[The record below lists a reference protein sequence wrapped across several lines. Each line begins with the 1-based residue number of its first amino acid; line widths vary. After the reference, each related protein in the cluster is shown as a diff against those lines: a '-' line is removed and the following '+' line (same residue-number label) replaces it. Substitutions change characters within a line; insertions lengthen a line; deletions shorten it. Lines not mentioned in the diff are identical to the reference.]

1 MDGMKL
7 LDRQRTYFRSG
18 ATKSVDFRIH
28 QLETLKKML
37 TQHEQEFNQAV
48 YNDFKKPEL
57 EMYATEIGILYN
69 EISYVLKKLKKW
81 TKPQKVSGSW
91 VNFPSKNYTVAEPY
105 GSVLIIAP
113 WNYPVQLALLP
124 VVGAIAAGNTVVI
137 KPSELTPNTS
147 RALKEIVGKWFKE
160 EFVAVV
166 EGGVETNKELLA
178 QDFDYI
184 FFTGSTRVGKLV
196 MEAAAKN
203 LTPVT
208 LELGG
213 KSPCIVDES
222 ADLETAARR
231 IAWGKFVN
239 AGQTCV
245 APDYL
250 LVQSSIEKKFLENF
264 ENAVTEFYGNDPKK
278 SPDYPR
284 IVNEDH
290 FNRLVGYL
298 DDGKVFLGGDTDSNG
313 SYISPTVL
321 TDIRQ
326 GAEIM
331 EEEIFGPILPV
342 LTFDELPEAIDMI
355 KSKPKPLALY
365 LFTKK
370 TEAENAVLEKCSFGG
385 GAINDTLAHLGNHNL
400 PFGGVG
406 SSGMGAYHGKRS
418 FETFSHT
425 KSIMKKSFWLDIP
438 FRYAPYEGKLKWI
451 KRVLK

>member
-1 MDGMKL
+1 L
-7 LDRQRTYFRSG
+7 
-18 ATKSVDFRIH
+18 
-28 QLETLKKML
+28 
-37 TQHEQEFNQAV
+37 
-48 YNDFKKPEL
+48 
-57 EMYATEIGILYN
+57 
-69 EISYVLKKLKKW
+69 
-81 TKPQKVSGSW
+81 
-91 VNFPSKNYTVAEPY
+91 
-105 GSVLIIAP
+105 
-113 WNYPVQLALLP
+113 
-124 VVGAIAAGNTVVI
+124 
-137 KPSELTPNTS
+137 
-147 RALKEIVGKWFKE
+147 GKWFKE

-166 EGGVETNKELLA
+166 EGGVETNQELLA

-184 FFTGSTRVGKLV
+184 FFTGSTRVGKIV

-250 LVQSSIEKKFLENF
+250 LLQSSIKKKFLEYF
-264 ENAVTEFYGNDPKK
+264 EKAVTDFYGENPKE

-290 FNRLVGYL
+290 HKRLAGYL
-298 DDGKVFLGGDTDSNG
+298 DDGKVFLGGDTDSKDC
-313 SYISPTVL
+313 YISPTVL
-321 TDIRQ
+321 TNIRE
-326 GAEIM
+326 GAAIM

-342 LTFDELPEAIDMI
+342 LSYKELPEAIDMI
-355 KSKPKPLALY
+355 QSKPKPLALY

-370 TEAENAVLEKCSFGG
+370 KEAEKAVLEKCSFGG

-418 FETFSHT
+418 FETFSHI

-438 FRYAPYEGKLKWI
+438 FRYAPYEGKLKWV

>member
-406 SSGMGAYHGKRS
+406 SSGMGAY
-418 FETFSHT
+418 
-425 KSIMKKSFWLDIP
+425 
-438 FRYAPYEGKLKWI
+438 
-451 KRVLK
+451 